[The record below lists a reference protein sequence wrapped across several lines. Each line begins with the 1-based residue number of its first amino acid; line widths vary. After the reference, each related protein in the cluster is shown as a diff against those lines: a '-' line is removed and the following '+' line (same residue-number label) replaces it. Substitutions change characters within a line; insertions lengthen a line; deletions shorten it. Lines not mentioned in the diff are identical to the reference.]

1 MAIDYFPLL
10 LLIIIS
16 AALAAIVIG
25 VPPLLGPQRKNAQK
39 MEPYESG
46 MIPFGD
52 TKRKFPIQYYLIAML
67 FIIFDIE
74 VIFFYPWAV
83 TLRSL
88 RTFGLVAMG
97 IFFLVIVIGFIYE
110 WRKGALDWE

>member
-10 LLIIIS
+10 LLIVIS
-16 AALAAIVIG
+16 AALAGIVMAL
-25 VPPLLGPQRKNAQK
+25 PPLLGPRRKNAQK

-46 MIPFGD
+46 IIPFGD

-74 VIFFYPWAV
+74 VIFLYPWAV

-97 IFFLVIVIGFIYE
+97 IFFLIVIIGFVYE
-110 WRKGALDWE
+110 WKKGALDWE